1 MIVPRT
7 GKVAYIN
14 TAPCDDCGVA
24 IDYIRQSWYPLY
36 PDGALCRAC
45 GEGPRAYR
53 RHARPWMCSTPTGM
67 TPSRMRFKK
76 PGH

>member
-45 GEGPRAYR
+45 GE
-53 RHARPWMCSTPTGM
+53 ARGLTGVM
-67 TPSRMRFKK
+67 PALDVLNADRDDA
-76 PGH
+76 

>member
-36 PDGALCRAC
+36 PDGSLCRAW
-45 GEGPRAYR
+45 
-53 RHARPWMCSTPTGM
+53 ARPAGLPASCPALDVLNAD
-67 TPSRMRFKK
+67 RDDA
-76 PGH
+76 